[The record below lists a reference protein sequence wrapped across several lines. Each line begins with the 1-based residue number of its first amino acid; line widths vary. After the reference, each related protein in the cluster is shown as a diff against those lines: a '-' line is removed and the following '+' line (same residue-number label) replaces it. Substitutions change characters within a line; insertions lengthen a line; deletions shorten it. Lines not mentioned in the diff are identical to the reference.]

1 MKYLMYISILLFGM
15 LGASS
20 CTQDETM
27 EQNGS
32 DMFTLKVNMGGT
44 KKATRA
50 TDGIAPESNEGVM
63 SNLYIFF
70 YEKDG
75 DNSLKVSCLET
86 DLGTSTSDWSK
97 KIEKSKFEEGK
108 IYDVYALANVS
119 SDVADQLVENISKD
133 VLTAITE
140 NLMARTASEPKISF
154 STYTVGTFSLAALT
168 TDNTHTI
175 PLTRTVARLDMIID
189 TTAVKDNWILESVK
203 VSNELT
209 STKYF
214 SDVTH
219 TPARSTED
227 KDAFVSGDNKKYY
240 YYVYE
245 DQSDAIGLTFNL
257 VSKADHSKTRT
268 YTAKVPKSITR
279 NTVYTLNVTLE
290 DQVENPVTIT
300 CSMGVWKPVDVG
312 VNVPNFYLDL
322 PSDTIELSNIGSG
335 ELYFKSNAES
345 VTVTW
350 KDNNNLLVNSSRG
363 PSKVINP
370 TDTLGNYKIDFF
382 MLPAVQT
389 ATKDIITLSVGN
401 LVKEVVA
408 IKPASDYSFNI
419 FISPM
424 DEHPD
429 EIKTYNYKTDKNIE
443 IEINSEISNVIKP
456 WYYITVL
463 GRLNENGSLDE
474 KKLLGIGGAYLSNGT
489 LTLNMMQEIS
499 GYMDASFNKGIFLVE
514 IAIGYGEPLGSSP
527 VYRSAKYYIE
537 NLN

>member
-27 EQNGS
+27 GQNSS
-32 DMFTLKVNMGGT
+32 DILTLKVNIDGA

-50 TDGIAPESNEGVM
+50 TDGIAPESDEGGM

-70 YEKDG
+70 YEEGVYD
-75 DNSLKVSCLET
+75 SPKVSCLET
-86 DLGTSTSDWSK
+86 GLGTSDWSK
-97 KIEKSKFEEGK
+97 EIKKSEFKEDK
-108 IYDVYALANVS
+108 IYDVYALANVP
-119 SDVADQLVENISKD
+119 SDVTNQLVENISKD

-140 NLMARTASEPKISF
+140 NLMARTASDPNISF
-154 STYTVGTFSLAALT
+154 STDTAGVFSFAKLLA
-168 TDNTHTI
+168 DNTYTI
-175 PLTRTVARLDMIID
+175 PLARTVARLDMIID
-189 TTAVKDNWILESVK
+189 TTAVKANWILASVK

-214 SDVTH
+214 SDETY
-219 TPARSTED
+219 TLARSTGD
-227 KDAFVSGDNKKYY
+227 KDAFVNSDNKKYY

-268 YTAKVPKSITR
+268 YTAKVPVSIKR

-300 CSMGVWKPVDVG
+300 CSMGDWKPVDVG

-322 PSDTIELSNIGSG
+322 PSDTVELSNTGSG

-363 PSKVINP
+363 PSKVIYP
-370 TDTLGNYKIDFF
+370 TDTLGSYKIDFF

-401 LVKEVVA
+401 LVKGVVA
-408 IKPASDYSFNI
+408 TKPASDYSFNI

-443 IEINSEISNVIKP
+443 IEINSEISNAIKP
-456 WYYITVL
+456 WYYMMVL

-474 KKLLGIGGAYLSNGT
+474 KKIYDAGGAYLSNGT
-489 LTLNMMQEIS
+489 LTLNMMQKIS
-499 GYMDASFNKGIFLVE
+499 GYMDLSFNKGIFLVE
-514 IAIGYGEPLGSSP
+514 ITIGYGETLGTSP